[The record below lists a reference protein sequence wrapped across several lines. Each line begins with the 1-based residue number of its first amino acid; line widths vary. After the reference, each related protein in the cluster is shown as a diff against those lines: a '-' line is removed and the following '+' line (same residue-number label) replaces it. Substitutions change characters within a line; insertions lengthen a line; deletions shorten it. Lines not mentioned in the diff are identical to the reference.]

1 MIESSMLKD
10 FIYDQ
15 GDKVCSQQD
24 QTKCDDQFSYIPY
37 GEWVGYGDYQKT
49 EIKLTPVFGE
59 SSVSAQTSSD
69 TPVTSQLKKDSA
81 VVSNANTGTCQ
92 DNTAVMI
99 ALCLISVT
107 LLVPIGVLV
116 SKIKSMNSEESST
129 EMSKFD
135 STQSKQAL
143 KLHEYKESAEAE
155 LKKEG
160 DEN

>member
-1 MIESSMLKD
+1 MLKD

-15 GDKVCSQQD
+15 GDSVCSMQD
-24 QTKCDDQFSYIPY
+24 PTRCDDQFSYIPY

-49 EIKLTPVFGE
+49 EINLTPVFRE
-59 SSVSAQTSSD
+59 PSVSAKSSSD
-69 TPVTSQLKKDSA
+69 TPVTSQLKKNAA
-81 VVSNANTGTCQ
+81 VANNANTGTCQ

-99 ALCLISVT
+99 ALCLISVS

-116 SKIKSMNSEESST
+116 SKIKALNSEASAT
-129 EMSKFD
+129 ELTKFD

-155 LKKEG
+155 LKKEV